1 MTQFTNGKKL
11 SLETVESP
19 IRSASTFSDPE
30 RNIVREFF
38 ATVEAMYGSG
48 RYNAMWPKA
57 EDKRA
62 AMRIFGQDIIDL
74 GGIGRCDAL
83 QHCTRMM
90 GEPPQTGAP
99 DWSFINMALI
109 AKKPPPVKASHR
121 NWRENLPAGHPDA
134 PRIERTAAQKEWK
147 TGSQSIADLRA
158 LLDGDV

>member
-1 MTQFTNGKKL
+1 
-11 SLETVESP
+11 
-19 IRSASTFSDPE
+19 
-30 RNIVREFF
+30 
-38 ATVEAMYGSG
+38 
-48 RYNAMWPKA
+48 MWPKA

-74 GGIGRCDAL
+74 GGHGRCDAL
-83 QHCTRMM
+83 QHCKRMM
-90 GEPPQTGAP
+90 GEPPQKGAP

-109 AKKPPPVKASHR
+109 AKKPPPVKAAHR
-121 NWRENLPAGHPDA
+121 SWRENLPAGHPDA